1 MFGAALVAVDVGTGS
16 ARAGVFGP
24 DGRMLGRAER
34 PIALHRPLPDHAEQ
48 SSEDIWSAVAQS
60 VREARAN
67 AGVAAE
73 EVAGLSFD
81 ATCSLVALDHEDR
94 PASVSTSG
102 EDRWNVVV
110 WLDHRA
116 IAEAEA
122 CTATGHRVLD
132 SLGGTM
138 SPEMEIPKLMWLK
151 RHLPKAWPR
160 YGRILDLA
168 DFLTFRACG
177 SNARSCCTVTCK
189 WTYLAHEEPG
199 WQDDFLAA
207 VGLADLRERTAVP
220 ARASVIGAPLGKLTA
235 AAAADLA
242 LTTSC
247 TVGCGL
253 IDAHAGALGVLG
265 PALAR
270 GSAELDRNLALIA
283 GTSTCHMALSAEPR
297 RVSGVWG
304 PYYGAVAPG
313 LWLNEGGQSATG
325 ALLEHVLAAHAQ
337 GAALG
342 ARGHAVVLERIA
354 ALRAEQGEAFAAR
367 LLVLPDFHGNRS
379 PLADPHAVGVISG
392 LTLDASLD
400 ALAQLYFATAQGI
413 AFGTRHILDAL
424 NAEGYA
430 IDRLHVAG
438 GHTRNPLLMELYA
451 DTTGCSVV
459 APPEDTDAVLLGTAM
474 VAAAAA
480 GVHEDLG
487 AAASAM
493 AQPGTTRRPDAAR
506 RQAYDRRYLAFL
518 EMHEQR
524 RALDRLLGA
533 RA

>member
-1 MFGAALVAVDVGTGS
+1 M
-16 ARAGVFGP
+16 
-24 DGRMLGRAER
+24 
-34 PIALHRPLPDHAEQ
+34 PDHAEQ
-48 SSEDIWSAVAQS
+48 SSDDIWSAVAQS
-60 VREARAN
+60 VREARTS

-73 EVAGLSFD
+73 EVAGVSFD

-94 PASVSTSG
+94 PASVSTTG

-122 CTATGHRVLD
+122 CTATSHRVLD

-151 RHLPKAWPR
+151 RHLPEAWPR
-160 YGRILDLA
+160 YGRMLDLA

-199 WQDDFLAA
+199 WQHDFLT
-207 VGLADLRERTAVP
+207 VMGLADLRARTAAP
-220 ARASVIGAPLGKLTA
+220 ARASAIGAPLGHLTA
-235 AAAADLA
+235 AAATDMA
-242 LTTSC
+242 LTTTC

-270 GSAELDRNLALIA
+270 GSAELDRNIALIA

-297 RVSGVWG
+297 RVNGVWG

-325 ALLEHVLAAHAQ
+325 ALLDHILAAHAQ

-342 ARGHAVVLERIA
+342 DRGHAVVLERIA
-354 ALRAEQGEAFAAR
+354 ALRAEHGEAFASR

-379 PLADPHAVGVISG
+379 PLADPHALGVISG

-400 ALAQLYFATAQGI
+400 ALALLYFATAQGI

-430 IDRLHVAG
+430 IDQLHIAG
-438 GHTRNPLLMELYA
+438 GHTRNALLMELYA
-451 DTTGCSVV
+451 DTTGGTVV

-480 GVHEDLG
+480 GVHENLG